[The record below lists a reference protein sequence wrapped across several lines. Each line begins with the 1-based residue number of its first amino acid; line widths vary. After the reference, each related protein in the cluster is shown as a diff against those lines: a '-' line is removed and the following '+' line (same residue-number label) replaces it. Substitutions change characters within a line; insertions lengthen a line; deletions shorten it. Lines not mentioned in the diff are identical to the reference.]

1 MRNSFENNKSTGNDF
16 LTAEIYK
23 AFNEI
28 LQIDVPKRIENFAR
42 TQFNYLNILILNIL
56 TR

>member
-28 LQIDVPKRIENFAR
+28 VQIDLHKLYIEIFQLGEMSSNPHH
-42 TQFNYLNILILNIL
+42 
-56 TR
+56 